1 MLISQPYSGRSKHF
15 KKTTWYTESMTVVE
29 QSNMLFVMMT
39 VFAVW
44 KITTFISC
52 VLNAKKPIA

>member
-1 MLISQPYSGRSKHF
+1 
-15 KKTTWYTESMTVVE
+15 MTVVE
-29 QSNMLFVMMT
+29 QSNMPFVMMT